1 MLSALGKQ
9 NAHCIAKEYFIIRRK
24 NGFVY
29 KKKIDKES
37 ISNNNPLLFYTP
49 QWNKS
54 KIQKKKTVS
63 IKTLSI

>member
-37 ISNNNPLLFYTP
+37 ISYNNPLLFYTP
-49 QWNKS
+49 QWN
-54 KIQKKKTVS
+54 
-63 IKTLSI
+63 